1 LISVLRVSPLFAQQH
16 NHAATAPHIDG
27 SQHPELIPDL
37 VAYRLYLVTVGE
49 LLEATAADKMRQQ
62 SHLNRVGL
70 EDDDAAVLLNT
81 ANDFKKQYRALIED
95 YNAHLDPQRIDPVA
109 LRAFLLKR
117 DALVISAMNSL
128 SRNLKASAKFDR
140 HIQEEKRHMST
151 SEVQ

>member
-1 LISVLRVSPLFAQQH
+1 MRQQYL
-16 NHAATAPHIDG
+16 TSTG
-27 SQHPELIPDL
+27 RSTRSLIPDL

-49 LLEATAADKMRQQ
+49 LPEATAADKTRQQ

-128 SRNLKASAKFDR
+128 SRNLKASGFAKFDK
-140 HIQEEKRHMST
+140 HIQEEKGHMST